1 MMIQKKFIL
10 FAALLCCSLV
20 SQLATAAEETA
31 MKENVLKSIAGRIVE
46 KQQAIGK
53 FQFIETQQTH
63 IQALQEITIVKKTRV
78 SSDGTKIT
86 EQELLEASMNGKE
99 ISQQKMDQIQDRF
112 QGLLNWQEKMAPVQ
126 TALVNDQFQS
136 QISLMGEAISKGS
149 AVYRLKY
156 VPFLSQTLQEVDF
169 EVDKA
174 SYDLVTMDIIAKAT
188 DTVKNSRIHLEYQK
202 SINGYSL
209 PALVTIKS
217 QIQKRRLLTVD
228 SQISL
233 NDYRKL

>member
-1 MMIQKKFIL
+1 MIQKKFIL